1 MLSKEHCALLK
12 AVKTV
17 QAVAQKP
24 VVVVPPTKPVSLGE
38 AFSKF
43 SVTEYQRSKFN

>member
-17 QAVAQKP
+17 QVVAQKP
-24 VVVVPPTKPVSLGE
+24 KVVEPPKPISMGE
-38 AFSKF
+38 AFKQF
-43 SVTEYQRSKFN
+43 SITTYQRNKY